1 MNYDL
6 SRIILCT
13 FFFMVLI
20 NGFNLIDGTNSLCS
34 LNFLIISILSYLI
47 IHNLNISFIKH
58 ELNIF
63 IIIITIFLISNFF
76 GLNFL
81 GDGGAYGIG
90 FLLGYILVK
99 TSLIDSSISPYFI
112 ANLFW
117 YPAFENLFSILRRT
131 FTYKNNY
138 LPDNEH
144 LHQLIYKFFVKKNFI
159 KKNFL
164 LSSLVGLTINLI
176 LVINYSIGYI
186 FLSNTVVQIA
196 LIVGGV
202 VLYLLTYYSLAEK
215 K

>member
-1 MNYDL
+1 
-6 SRIILCT
+6 
-13 FFFMVLI
+13 
-20 NGFNLIDGTNSLCS
+20 
-34 LNFLIISILSYLI
+34 
-47 IHNLNISFIKH
+47 
-58 ELNIF
+58 
-63 IIIITIFLISNFF
+63 
-76 GLNFL
+76 
-81 GDGGAYGIG
+81 
-90 FLLGYILVK
+90 
-99 TSLIDSSISPYFI
+99 

-164 LSSLVGLTINLI
+164 LSSLVGLIINLI

-186 FLSNTVVQIA
+186 FLNNTVVQIT
-196 LIVGGV
+196 LIMGGV
-202 VLYLLTYYSLAEK
+202 ILYLLTYYSLAEK